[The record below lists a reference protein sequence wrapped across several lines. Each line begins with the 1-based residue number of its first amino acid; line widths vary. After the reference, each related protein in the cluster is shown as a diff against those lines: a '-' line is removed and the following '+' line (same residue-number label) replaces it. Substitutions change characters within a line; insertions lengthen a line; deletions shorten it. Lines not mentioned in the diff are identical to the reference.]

1 MPTAARQLHLFK
13 SRRQRGT
20 YSEYLF
26 CRRSTRRAYQ
36 KDHIALMA
44 SASSWIAVVDDD
56 PGVLKALSRLLRT
69 RGFRVETYGSG
80 QEFVAGLPA
89 GRPEC
94 LIVDLRM
101 PDMNGE
107 ALRQYLVDS
116 GIKIPT
122 IFLTAD
128 GDDTLHERNGEGDVI
143 GTLRKPVLEKALF
156 SMIGRVMG
164 GPGSTVSITE

>member
-1 MPTAARQLHLFK
+1 MIPA
-13 SRRQRGT
+13 
-20 YSEYLF
+20 
-26 CRRSTRRAYQ
+26 
-36 KDHIALMA
+36 
-44 SASSWIAVVDDD
+44 
-56 PGVLKALSRLLRT
+56 ALSRLLRL
-69 RGFRVETYGSG
+69 RGFRVQTYGSG
-80 QEFVAGLPA
+80 QEFVAALPA

-107 ALRQYLVDS
+107 ALRQHLVDS

-128 GDDTLHERNGEGDVI
+128 GDATLHGRKGEGDVI
-143 GTLRKPVLEKALF
+143 GTLRKPVLEKVLF

-164 GPGSTVSITE
+164 GPGEHCFDH